1 VLVVIGESDSSN
13 HTLED
18 RQSWNAFGNTDA
30 FLVFM
35 EAQPDVSTNYV
46 GDDSFSAEWFKPG
59 DIVLIEQKP
68 NDEYRYAHAMI
79 VTYVDNEKGV
89 VWINELSGSATRSG
103 REFRDAKSHF
113 YHYVIIRIEEY
124 DYGR

>member
-1 VLVVIGESDSSN
+1 VLVVIGESDSGN
-13 HTLED
+13 HTLEG
-18 RQSWNAFGNTDA
+18 RLSWNAFGN
-30 FLVFM
+30 
-35 EAQPDVSTNYV
+35 

-59 DIVLIEQKP
+59 DIVLMEQDP
-68 NDEYRYAHAMI
+68 TDQIRYSHAMI

-89 VWINELSGSATRSG
+89 VWINELSARSGRSG
-103 REFRDAKSHF
+103 REFRDAKSRF